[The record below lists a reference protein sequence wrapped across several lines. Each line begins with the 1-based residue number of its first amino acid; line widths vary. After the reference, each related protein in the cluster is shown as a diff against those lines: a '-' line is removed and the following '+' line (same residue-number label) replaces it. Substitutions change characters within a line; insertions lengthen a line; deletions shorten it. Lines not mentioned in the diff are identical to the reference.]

1 VTEDFIPDSDQTS
14 EPETP
19 LPAIPPSDPNRH
31 PLKVLIVSSPKG
43 VTNTI
48 HTFYRL
54 GYAEVS
60 EWSKPQPTQNPGE
73 VMSVLSRRLLID

>member
-1 VTEDFIPDSDQTS
+1 MSEDFIPDLDQTS
-14 EPETP
+14 ELETSP
-19 LPAIPPSDPNRH
+19 PATPPSNPNRH
-31 PLKVLIVSSPKG
+31 PLKVLIVSSPQG

-73 VMSVLSRRLLID
+73 VMSILSRRIFID

>member
-1 VTEDFIPDSDQTS
+1 MEDFILDSDQTS
-14 EPETP
+14 EPETHP
-19 LPAIPPSDPNRH
+19 PATPPSNPNRH
-31 PLKVLIVSSPKG
+31 PLKVLIVSSPQG

-73 VMSVLSRRLLID
+73 VMSVLSRRILID

>member
-1 VTEDFIPDSDQTS
+1 LTG
-14 EPETP
+14 
-19 LPAIPPSDPNRH
+19 L
-31 PLKVLIVSSPKG
+31 SPRQ
-43 VTNTI
+43 VNNTI

-73 VMSVLSRRLLID
+73 VMSILSRRICID

>member
-1 VTEDFIPDSDQTS
+1 MTEDFIPDSDQTS

-19 LPAIPPSDPNRH
+19 PPAIPPSDPNRH
-31 PLKVLIVSSPKG
+31 PLKVLIVSSPQG

-73 VMSVLSRRLLID
+73 VMSILSRRILID

>member
-1 VTEDFIPDSDQTS
+1 MEDFISDSDQTPN
-14 EPETP
+14 PETHP
-19 LPAIPPSDPNRH
+19 PATPPSNPNRH
-31 PLKVLIVSSPKG
+31 PLKVLIVSSPQG

-73 VMSVLSRRLLID
+73 VMSILSRRILID

>member
-1 VTEDFIPDSDQTS
+1 MTEDFISHSSQTS
-14 EPETP
+14 DPETP
-19 LPAIPPSDPNRH
+19 LPAIASPEPNRH
-31 PLKVLIVSSPKG
+31 PLKILIISSPTG
-43 VTNTI
+43 VNNTI

-73 VMSVLSRRLLID
+73 VMSILSRRILID

>member
-1 VTEDFIPDSDQTS
+1 MTEDFILDLDQTS
-14 EPETP
+14 DPETS

-31 PLKVLIVSSPKG
+31 PLKVLIVSSPQG

-54 GYAEVS
+54 GYAQVS

-73 VMSVLSRRLLID
+73 VMSVLSRRILID

>member
-1 VTEDFIPDSDQTS
+1 MSEEFIPDSDQT
-14 EPETP
+14 PDPGTP
-19 LPAIPPSDPNRH
+19 LPANTPSEPNRV
-31 PLKVLIVSSPKG
+31 PLKLLIISSPKA
-43 VTNTI
+43 VNNTI

-73 VMSVLSRRLLID
+73 VMSILSRRVRID

>member
-1 VTEDFIPDSDQTS
+1 MSEDFIPGLDQTS
-14 EPETP
+14 EPEIP
-19 LPAIPPSDPNRH
+19 PPAIPPSDPNRD
-31 PLKVLIVSSPKG
+31 PLKILIISSPKG

>member
-1 VTEDFIPDSDQTS
+1 MTEDFIPDSSQTS
-14 EPETP
+14 DPETP
-19 LPAIPPSDPNRH
+19 LPATPPSEPKRD
-31 PLKVLIVSSPKG
+31 PLKVLIISSPKG
-43 VTNTI
+43 VNSTI

-73 VMSVLSRRLLID
+73 VMSVLSRRIRID

>member
-1 VTEDFIPDSDQTS
+1 MEDFISDSDQTPN
-14 EPETP
+14 PEMP
-19 LPAIPPSDPNRH
+19 LPATPPSNPNRH
-31 PLKVLIVSSPKG
+31 PLKVLIVSSPQG

-73 VMSVLSRRLLID
+73 VMSILSRRILID